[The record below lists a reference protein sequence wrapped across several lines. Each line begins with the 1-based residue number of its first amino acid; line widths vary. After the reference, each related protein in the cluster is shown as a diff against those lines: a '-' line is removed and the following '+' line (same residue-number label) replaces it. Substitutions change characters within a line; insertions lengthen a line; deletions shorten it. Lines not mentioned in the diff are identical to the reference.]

1 MVLNVERLVWLGR
14 DAGQCVNKRKDC
26 DILAA
31 QSGYCVF
38 YQKDMEELCPAAC
51 EICGKNLTQY
61 CPIECILIVT

>member
-1 MVLNVERLVWLGR
+1 MVLNFEILLFLGTYT
-14 DAGQCVNKRKDC
+14 GQCINKRKDC

-51 EICGKNLTQY
+51 EICGKNLIQL
-61 CPIECILIVT
+61 CPIKCILIVA